1 MVKRRRDSKKEYRRR
16 IARGAAKGL
25 SRSQARGHPKA
36 HEASAKR
43 TKRISA
49 LDDAK
54 LQMGI
59 RALRKEKSVN
69 KAAKVAQI
77 SPERLRAYAQEK
89 KLIEKRGRRWFLK
102 LDLPRR
108 LLIFSDGRERT
119 ITVGDFKTASFIGNY
134 MSHVGWF
141 STTNEK
147 SHLKKFVG
155 KSVTDI
161 NGNSYLLETR
171 PNVLYPLLHAGG
183 NSFEQIYRIVV

>member
-1 MVKRRRDSKKEYRRR
+1 MVKRKRDGKEEYRQR

-36 HEASAKR
+36 NEASAKR
-43 TKRISA
+43 TGRITT

-59 RALRKEKSVN
+59 RAFRTKKSFA

-77 SPERLRAYAQEK
+77 SPERLRSYAHEK
-89 KLIEKRGRRWFLK
+89 ELIEKRGRRWFLK

-108 LLIFSDGRERT
+108 VLIFSGGRERI
-119 ITVGDFKTASFIGNY
+119 ITVGDFKTASFIGKHT
-134 MSHVGWF
+134 SHVGWF

-161 NGNSYLLETR
+161 NGKSYLLETR
-171 PNVLYPLLHAGG
+171 PNVLYRLLHAGG